1 MLSAR
6 SQVSVRPLYGVE
18 EFRKSRSMAGGMTG
32 GLVLLALAV
41 CLMTPS
47 VKILTPPKAPSSI
60 MLMRVIRPEPTPEAK
75 PVQPDA
81 IAQAVEPGIGG
92 DDPRAASG
100 RRTAQASA
108 GGAQNGGSRTRE
120 AETGQESSSGEKNAA
135 GGPAAGEAR
144 AAFRSRRPT
153 GGDSSGCGGDGRIL
167 RGGGRAPLQ
176 SGTQERPDDKSKALG
191 AILDA
196 LNRHWHKRYP
206 KQARRIGA
214 EGTVQLLV
222 ISADGKVS
230 ACSLGKGSGFGVLDT
245 ATERLGEKLVGLDI
259 PRSVGE
265 RFSGFWCRC
274 AIRSRMRDVAPC
286 CPRRTGALDAGAPL
300 DVWAAVPAKSV
311 FGNFGVVRIGGAF
324 W

>member
-47 VKILTPPKAPSSI
+47 VKLLTPPKAPSST

-81 IAQAVEPGIGG
+81 MRKLLSPESEVTIPVPPPVVERPK
-92 DDPRAASG
+92 PP
-100 RRTAQASA
+100 Q
-108 GGAQNGGSRTRE
+108 E
-120 AETGQESSSGEKNAA
+120 A
-135 GGPAAGEAR
+135 
-144 AAFRSRRPT
+144 
-153 GGDSSGCGGDGRIL
+153 
-167 RGGGRAPLQ
+167 
-176 SGTQERPDDKSKALG
+176 QERPDDKSKALG
-191 AILDA
+191 TILDA
-196 LNRHWHKRYP
+196 LNRHKRYP

-222 ISADGKVS
+222 TISADGKVS

-259 PRSVGE
+259 PSVRGGQ
-265 RFSGFWCRC
+265 GFQVMVPVRY
-274 AIRSRMRDVAPC
+274 S
-286 CPRRTGALDAGAPL
+286 LKDA
-300 DVWAAVPAKSV
+300 
-311 FGNFGVVRIGGAF
+311 
-324 W
+324 

>member
-1 MLSAR
+1 M
-6 SQVSVRPLYGVE
+6 SVRPLYGVE

-81 IAQAVEPGIGG
+81 MRKLLSPESEVTIPVPPPVVERP
-92 DDPRAASG
+92 
-100 RRTAQASA
+100 ASA
-108 GGAQNGGSRTRE
+108 GGAQNGSSRTRE
-120 AETGQESSSGEKNAA
+120 AETGQESSSGENAA

-153 GGDSSGCGGDGRIL
+153 DGDSSGFGGDGRIL
-167 RGGGRAPLQ
+167 RGGRASGPGRGNA
-176 SGTQERPDDKSKALG
+176 GTTGRQEQG
-191 AILDA
+191 AGSHPDA
-196 LNRHWHKRYP
+196 LNRHKRYP

-222 ISADGKVS
+222 TISADGKVS
-230 ACSLGKGSGFGVLDT
+230 ACSLGKGSGRGARYT

-259 PRSVGE
+259 PSVRGGK
-265 RFSGFWCRC
+265 GFQVLVPVRY
-274 AIRSRMRDVAPC
+274 S
-286 CPRRTGALDAGAPL
+286 LKDA
-300 DVWAAVPAKSV
+300 
-311 FGNFGVVRIGGAF
+311 
-324 W
+324 

>member
-81 IAQAVEPGIGG
+81 MRKLLSPESEVTIPVPPPVVERPKPPQEAPKTVAPEPVKPKPVKKSPPVKKTRPVVRQPEKPVPPSAPVGQQAEIPPV
-92 DDPRAASG
+92 
-100 RRTAQASA
+100 
-108 GGAQNGGSRTRE
+108 
-120 AETGQESSSGEKNAA
+120 AA
-135 GGPAAGEAR
+135 GTGVSSVAA
-144 AAFRSRRPT
+144 AAPS
-153 GGDSSGCGGDGRIL
+153 
-167 RGGGRAPLQ
+167 APVG
-176 SGTQERPDDKSKALG
+176 GTQERPDDKSKALG

-196 LNRHWHKRYP
+196 LNRHKRYP

-222 ISADGKVS
+222 TISADGKVS

-245 ATERLGEKLVGLDI
+245 ATERLGEKLVDLDI
-259 PRSVGE
+259 PSVRGGK
-265 RFSGFWCRC
+265 GFQVLVPVRY
-274 AIRSRMRDVAPC
+274 S
-286 CPRRTGALDAGAPL
+286 LKDA
-300 DVWAAVPAKSV
+300 
-311 FGNFGVVRIGGAF
+311 
-324 W
+324 

>member
-81 IAQAVEPGIGG
+81 MRKLLSPESEVTIPVPPPVVERPK
-92 DDPRAASG
+92 PP
-100 RRTAQASA
+100 Q
-108 GGAQNGGSRTRE
+108 E
-120 AETGQESSSGEKNAA
+120 APKTVAPEPVKPKPVKKAPPVAA
-135 GGPAAGEAR
+135 GTGVSSVAAAAPPAPVG
-144 AAFRSRRPT
+144 
-153 GGDSSGCGGDGRIL
+153 
-167 RGGGRAPLQ
+167 
-176 SGTQERPDDKSKALG
+176 GTQERPDDKSKALG

-196 LNRHWHKRYP
+196 LNRHKRYP

-222 ISADGKVS
+222 TISADGKVS

-259 PRSVGE
+259 PSVRGGK
-265 RFSGFWCRC
+265 GFQVLVPVRY
-274 AIRSRMRDVAPC
+274 S
-286 CPRRTGALDAGAPL
+286 LKDA
-300 DVWAAVPAKSV
+300 
-311 FGNFGVVRIGGAF
+311 
-324 W
+324 

>member
-47 VKILTPPKAPSSI
+47 VKLLTPPKAPSST

-81 IAQAVEPGIGG
+81 MRRLLSPESEVTIPVPPPVVERPKPPQEAPKTVPPEPVKPKPVKKAPPVKKTRPMVRQPQKTAPPSAPVGQQAEIPPV
-92 DDPRAASG
+92 AA
-100 RRTAQASA
+100 
-108 GGAQNGGSRTRE
+108 
-120 AETGQESSSGEKNAA
+120 
-135 GGPAAGEAR
+135 
-144 AAFRSRRPT
+144 
-153 GGDSSGCGGDGRIL
+153 
-167 RGGGRAPLQ
+167 
-176 SGTQERPDDKSKALG
+176 GTQERPDDKSKALG
-191 AILDA
+191 TILDA
-196 LNRHWHKRYP
+196 LNRHKRYP

-222 ISADGKVS
+222 TISADGKVS

-259 PRSVGE
+259 PSVRGGK
-265 RFSGFWCRC
+265 GFQVVVPVRY
-274 AIRSRMRDVAPC
+274 S
-286 CPRRTGALDAGAPL
+286 LKDA
-300 DVWAAVPAKSV
+300 
-311 FGNFGVVRIGGAF
+311 
-324 W
+324 

>member
-47 VKILTPPKAPSSI
+47 VKLLTPPKAPSST

-81 IAQAVEPGIGG
+81 MRKLLSPESEVTIPVPPPVVERPK
-92 DDPRAASG
+92 PPQEAPKTVPPEPVKPKPVKKAPPVTAA
-100 RRTAQASA
+100 AP
-108 GGAQNGGSRTRE
+108 
-120 AETGQESSSGEKNAA
+120 
-135 GGPAAGEAR
+135 PAPVG
-144 AAFRSRRPT
+144 
-153 GGDSSGCGGDGRIL
+153 
-167 RGGGRAPLQ
+167 
-176 SGTQERPDDKSKALG
+176 GTQERPDDKSKALG
-191 AILDA
+191 TILDA
-196 LNRHWHKRYP
+196 LNRHKRYP

-222 ISADGKVS
+222 TISADGKVS

-259 PRSVGE
+259 PSVRGGK
-265 RFSGFWCRC
+265 GFQVVVPVRY
-274 AIRSRMRDVAPC
+274 S
-286 CPRRTGALDAGAPL
+286 LKDA
-300 DVWAAVPAKSV
+300 
-311 FGNFGVVRIGGAF
+311 
-324 W
+324 

>member
-81 IAQAVEPGIGG
+81 MRKLLSPESEVTIPVPPPVVERPT
-92 DDPRAASG
+92 PPPAAPKPVAPEPVKPKPDKKAPPVKKTRPVVRQPEKPVPPSAPVG
-100 RRTAQASA
+100 QQTEIPPVSA
-108 GGAQNGGSRTRE
+108 G
-120 AETGQESSSGEKNAA
+120 TGVSSVAA
-135 GGPAAGEAR
+135 APPAPVG
-144 AAFRSRRPT
+144 
-153 GGDSSGCGGDGRIL
+153 
-167 RGGGRAPLQ
+167 
-176 SGTQERPDDKSKALG
+176 GTQERPDDKSKALG

-196 LNRHWHKRYP
+196 LNRHKRYP

-222 ISADGKVS
+222 TISADGKVS
-230 ACSLGKGSGFGVLDT
+230 ACSLGKGSGFGVRDPANGSARSLS
-245 ATERLGEKLVGLDI
+245 ALI
-259 PRSVGE
+259 YPRSVGE
-265 RFSGFWCRC
+265 KVFRFWCRC
-274 AIRSRMRDVAPC
+274 ATRSRMRDVP
-286 CPRRTGALDAGAPL
+286 PVVLAGQERPMRGPL
-300 DVWAAVPAKSV
+300 LTYGPPFPQSPYSETL
-311 FGNFGVVRIGGAF
+311 G
-324 W
+324 

>member
-81 IAQAVEPGIGG
+81 MRKLLSPESEVTIPVPPSAPVGQQTEIPPV
-92 DDPRAASG
+92 
-100 RRTAQASA
+100 SA
-108 GGAQNGGSRTRE
+108 G
-120 AETGQESSSGEKNAA
+120 TGVSSVAA
-135 GGPAAGEAR
+135 APPAPVG
-144 AAFRSRRPT
+144 
-153 GGDSSGCGGDGRIL
+153 
-167 RGGGRAPLQ
+167 
-176 SGTQERPDDKSKALG
+176 GTQERPDDKSKALG

-196 LNRHWHKRYP
+196 LNRHKRYP

-222 ISADGKVS
+222 TISADGKVS

-259 PRSVGE
+259 PSVRGGK
-265 RFSGFWCRC
+265 GFQVLVPVRY
-274 AIRSRMRDVAPC
+274 S
-286 CPRRTGALDAGAPL
+286 LKDA
-300 DVWAAVPAKSV
+300 
-311 FGNFGVVRIGGAF
+311 
-324 W
+324 

>member
-1 MLSAR
+1 MLSVR

-81 IAQAVEPGIGG
+81 MRKLLSPESEVTIPVPPPVVERPKPPQEAPKTVAPEPVKPKPVKKSPPVKKTRPVVRQPEKPVPPSAPVGQQTEI
-92 DDPRAASG
+92 PPV
-100 RRTAQASA
+100 SA
-108 GGAQNGGSRTRE
+108 G
-120 AETGQESSSGEKNAA
+120 TGVSSVAA
-135 GGPAAGEAR
+135 AAP
-144 AAFRSRRPT
+144 S
-153 GGDSSGCGGDGRIL
+153 
-167 RGGGRAPLQ
+167 APVG
-176 SGTQERPDDKSKALG
+176 GTQERPDDKSKALG

-196 LNRHWHKRYP
+196 LNRHKRYP

-222 ISADGKVS
+222 TISADGKVS
-230 ACSLGKGSGFGVLDT
+230 ACSLGKGSGFGCSIQPPNGSARSLS
-245 ATERLGEKLVGLDI
+245 ALI
-259 PRSVGE
+259 YPRSVGE
-265 RFSGFWCRC
+265 KVFRFWCRC
-274 AIRSRMRDVAPC
+274 ATRSRMRDVP
-286 CPRRTGALDAGAPL
+286 PVVLAGQERPMRGPL
-300 DVWAAVPAKSV
+300 LTYGLPFPQSPYSETL
-311 FGNFGVVRIGGAF
+311 G
-324 W
+324 

>member
-81 IAQAVEPGIGG
+81 MRKLLSPESEVTIPVPPPVVERPK
-92 DDPRAASG
+92 PPQEAPKTVAPEPVKPKPVKKAPPVKKTRPVVRQPEKPVPS
-100 RRTAQASA
+100 SA
-108 GGAQNGGSRTRE
+108 PV
-120 AETGQESSSGEKNAA
+120 GQQTEIPPVAP
-135 GGPAAGEAR
+135 PAPVG
-144 AAFRSRRPT
+144 
-153 GGDSSGCGGDGRIL
+153 
-167 RGGGRAPLQ
+167 
-176 SGTQERPDDKSKALG
+176 GTQERPDDKSKALG

-196 LNRHWHKRYP
+196 LNRHKRYP

-222 ISADGKVS
+222 TISADGKVS

-259 PRSVGE
+259 PSVRGGK
-265 RFSGFWCRC
+265 GFQVLVPVRY
-274 AIRSRMRDVAPC
+274 S
-286 CPRRTGALDAGAPL
+286 LKDA
-300 DVWAAVPAKSV
+300 
-311 FGNFGVVRIGGAF
+311 
-324 W
+324 

>member
-47 VKILTPPKAPSSI
+47 VRDPHAAESPFIHHADACDPPRA
-60 MLMRVIRPEPTPEAK
+60 
-75 PVQPDA
+75 DA
-81 IAQAVEPGIGG
+81 RGETRSAGRHAQAVEPGIGG

-108 GGAQNGGSRTRE
+108 GGAQNGSSRTRE

-153 GGDSSGCGGDGRIL
+153 DGDSSGCGGDGRIL
-167 RGGGRAPLQ
+167 RGGGRAFGPGR
-176 SGTQERPDDKSKALG
+176 GTQERPDDKSKALG

-196 LNRHWHKRYP
+196 LNRHKRYP

-222 ISADGKVS
+222 TISADGKVS

-259 PRSVGE
+259 PSVRGGK
-265 RFSGFWCRC
+265 GFQVLVPVRY
-274 AIRSRMRDVAPC
+274 S
-286 CPRRTGALDAGAPL
+286 LKDA
-300 DVWAAVPAKSV
+300 
-311 FGNFGVVRIGGAF
+311 
-324 W
+324 

>member
-81 IAQAVEPGIGG
+81 MRKLLSPESEVTIPVPPPVVERPKPPQEAPKPVAPEPVKPKPVKKAPPVKKTRPVVRQPEI
-92 DDPRAASG
+92 PPV
-100 RRTAQASA
+100 SA
-108 GGAQNGGSRTRE
+108 G
-120 AETGQESSSGEKNAA
+120 TGVSSVAA
-135 GGPAAGEAR
+135 APPAPVG
-144 AAFRSRRPT
+144 
-153 GGDSSGCGGDGRIL
+153 
-167 RGGGRAPLQ
+167 
-176 SGTQERPDDKSKALG
+176 GTQERPDDKSKALG

-196 LNRHWHKRYP
+196 LNRHKRYP

-222 ISADGKVS
+222 TISADGKVS

-259 PRSVGE
+259 PSVRGGK
-265 RFSGFWCRC
+265 GFQVLVPVRY
-274 AIRSRMRDVAPC
+274 S
-286 CPRRTGALDAGAPL
+286 LKDA
-300 DVWAAVPAKSV
+300 
-311 FGNFGVVRIGGAF
+311 
-324 W
+324 